1 MTWLAVTEFFSKS
14 WEWLKENWKVPLV
27 LIYTVVVWII
37 ARGNTG
43 ALKDVLEARKE
54 AHKKEIETLRNNHR
68 HELEQRDRSIE
79 EYQKAMLRVEEEF
92 RKRGEQIEEAH
103 KQRVK
108 EITSANPDKIREKIE
123 KEFGFK
129 YVEMD

>member
-1 MTWLAVTEFFSKS
+1 MTWLAVTELFSKS
-14 WEWLKENWKVPLV
+14 WEWLRENWKVPLV

-43 ALKDVLEARKE
+43 ALRDVLEARKE
-54 AHKKEIETLRNNHR
+54 AHKEEIETLRINHK

-92 RKRGEQIEEAH
+92 HKRGEQIEETH
-103 KQRVK
+103 KRRVK
-108 EITSANPDKIREKIE
+108 EITSASPDKIREKIE

>member
-14 WEWLKENWKVPLV
+14 WEWLKENWKIPLV
-27 LIYTVVVWII
+27 LIYTVVVWVI
-37 ARGNTG
+37 ARGNTD
-43 ALKDVLEARKE
+43 ALKDVLEARKK
-54 AHKKEIETLRNNHR
+54 AHKEEVKALRNNHKR
-68 HELEQRDRSIE
+68 EL
-79 EYQKAMLRVEEEF
+79 EEF

>member
-1 MTWLAVTEFFSKS
+1 MC
-14 WEWLKENWKVPLV
+14 
-27 LIYTVVVWII
+27 I
-37 ARGNTG
+37 
-43 ALKDVLEARKE
+43 
-54 AHKKEIETLRNNHR
+54 
-68 HELEQRDRSIE
+68 RDR
-79 EYQKAMLRVEEEF
+79 
-92 RKRGEQIEEAH
+92 IEEAH